1 MLEISETIIIFV
13 VKSKK
18 KPPLARISTFQEKG
32 MDLTFTKIVT
42 QAPFYVKKKRK
53 EEKRN
58 RITEAY

>member
-18 KPPLARISTFQEKG
+18 KPPLATISTFQEKG

-42 QAPFYVKKKRK
+42 QAPFYVKKK
-53 EEKRN
+53 EKR
-58 RITEAY
+58 RKKKQDH